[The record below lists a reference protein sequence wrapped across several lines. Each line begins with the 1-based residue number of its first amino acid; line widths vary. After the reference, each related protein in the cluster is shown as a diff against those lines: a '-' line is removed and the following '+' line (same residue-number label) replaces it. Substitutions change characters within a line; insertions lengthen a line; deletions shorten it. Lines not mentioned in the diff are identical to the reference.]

1 MREMKKKWLQQLEKT
16 PEIKETLCA
25 PDIFKKVFFKAAQE
39 YYSKYDLDF
48 EVDGSNKNFLGHFCR
63 YWNRDTAFEV
73 MENISLQKG
82 LMVFGTYGTGKTS
95 SFRII
100 QNLSKHYQ
108 VRELW
113 FPAISTQEV
122 VSKFNR
128 ERNKEDV
135 IQYYSKGVFLFDDL
149 GAEMAGNNIYQYGK
163 EEVFVRILLNRYRN
177 FEDQGTKTHIT
188 TNLDLGQIE
197 NRYGKQLADRFI
209 QMFNLLKL
217 DGPSRRK

>member
-1 MREMKKKWLQQLEKT
+1 MENNRSERSKKSNGTKD
-16 PEIKETLCA
+16 TLCH
-25 PDIFKKVFFKAAQE
+25 PDMFKKVFFKAAQKFHSE
-39 YYSKYDLDF
+39 SDIDFDVDSK
-48 EVDGSNKNFLGHFCR
+48 NKNFLGHFCR

-82 LMVFGTYGTGKTS
+82 LMVFGSYGTGKTS
-95 SFRII
+95 SFQII

-177 FEDQGTKTHIT
+177 FEDQGTKTHLT

>member
-1 MREMKKKWLQQLEKT
+1 MRDMKKEWSKWSVKT
-16 PEIKETLCA
+16 NAIKGTLCE
-25 PDIFKKVFFKAAQE
+25 PDIFKKVFFRAAQE
-39 YYSKYDLDF
+39 HYAKYDFDF
-48 EVDGSNKNFLGHFCR
+48 EVDSSNKNFLGHFCR
-63 YWNRDTAFEV
+63 YWNRDKAFEV

-82 LMVFGTYGTGKTS
+82 IMVFGSYGTGKTS

-122 VSKFNR
+122 VSKFNV

-197 NRYGKQLADRFI
+197 NRYGRQMVDRFI

>member
-1 MREMKKKWLQQLEKT
+1 MENNRSERSKKSNGTKD
-16 PEIKETLCA
+16 TLCH
-25 PDIFKKVFFKAAQE
+25 PDMFKKVFFKAAQKFHSE
-39 YYSKYDLDF
+39 SDTDFVVDSK
-48 EVDGSNKNFLGHFCR
+48 NKNFLGHFCR
-63 YWNRDTAFEV
+63 YWNQDLAFEV
-73 MENISLQKG
+73 LENISLQKG
-82 LMVFGTYGTGKTS
+82 LMVFGSYGTGKTS
-95 SFRII
+95 SFRILQGI
-100 QNLSKHYQ
+100 AKQYK
-108 VRELW
+108 VPELW
-113 FPAISTQEV
+113 FPSISTQEV
-122 VSKFNR
+122 VAKFNR

-149 GAEMAGNNIYQYGK
+149 GAETAGNNIHQYGK

-197 NRYGKQLADRFI
+197 NRYGRQLADRFI

>member
-1 MREMKKKWLQQLEKT
+1 MENNRSERSKKSNGTKD
-16 PEIKETLCA
+16 TLCH
-25 PDIFKKVFFKAAQE
+25 PDMFKKIFFKAAQKFHAQSDIDFDVD
-39 YYSKYDLDF
+39 SK
-48 EVDGSNKNFLGHFCR
+48 NKNFLGHFCR
-63 YWNRDTAFEV
+63 YWNQDPAFEV

-82 LMVFGTYGTGKTS
+82 LMVFGSYGTGKTS

-100 QNLSKHYQ
+100 QNLSKYYQ

-177 FEDQGTKTHIT
+177 FEDQGTKTHLT

-217 DGPSRRK
+217 DGTSRRK

>member
-1 MREMKKKWLQQLEKT
+1 MKKEISRLLKKEK
-16 PEIKETLCA
+16 EINKPLCE
-25 PDIFKKVFFKAAQE
+25 PDIFKKVFFRAAQDH
-39 YYSKYDLDF
+39 YAKYDLDF

-73 MENISLQKG
+73 LENISLRKG
-82 LMVFGTYGTGKTS
+82 LLVFGSYGTGKST

-113 FPAISTQEV
+113 FPSISTQEV
-122 VSKFNR
+122 VAKFNL
-128 ERNKEDV
+128 ERNKEDI

-149 GAEMAGNNIYQYGK
+149 GAELAGNNIYQYGK

-188 TNLDLGQIE
+188 TNLNLVQIE
-197 NRYGKQLADRFI
+197 DRYGKQLADRFVR
-209 QMFNLLKL
+209 MFNLLKL